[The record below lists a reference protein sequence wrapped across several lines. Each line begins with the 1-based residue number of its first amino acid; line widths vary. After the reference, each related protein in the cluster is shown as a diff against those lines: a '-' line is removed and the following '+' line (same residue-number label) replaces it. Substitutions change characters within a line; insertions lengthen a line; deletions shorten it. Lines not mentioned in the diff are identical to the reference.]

1 MVAKF
6 IRKQHGL
13 TLVEVVIAAG
23 LLSIAIAGSVVILIS
38 TLGMWSKGV
47 SGTSANT
54 YASIAMRKLVL
65 DIEEGSGAVALST
78 VTDPDTGVTYG
89 TRLQVTFPYF
99 TGTYYSRTQTGSV
112 ATYYLSGPNGT
123 EQTGTYL
130 WKVVGSSRTR
140 LAKNVQEVRF
150 FVTNGVLVRIN
161 LTGRDVE
168 GTAIS
173 PNYLQQSVRLR
184 NG

>member
-1 MVAKF
+1 QVA
-6 IRKQHGL
+6 
-13 TLVEVVIAAG
+13 
-23 LLSIAIAGSVVILIS
+23 
-38 TLGMWSKGV
+38 
-47 SGTSANT
+47 
-54 YASIAMRKLVL
+54 
-65 DIEEGSGAVALST
+65 
-78 VTDPDTGVTYG
+78 
-89 TRLQVTFPYF
+89 FPYF
-99 TGTYYSRTQTGSV
+99 TGTYYTRTQTGNV

-130 WKVVGSSRTR
+130 WKDVGGSRTR

-150 FVTNGVLVRIN
+150 SVTNGVLVRIN